1 MSVTGETTQMLWV
14 SDPDVLVA
22 ATTPVLTL
30 LAAQAAPTQLLS
42 LHSPQRSKQAHSSCG
57 KALGSSLTVMQRFI
71 FIANLPQKCRGKHK

>member
-22 ATTPVLTL
+22 VTTPVLTL

-42 LHSPQRSKQAHSSCG
+42 LHSPQRSE
-57 KALGSSLTVMQRFI
+57 
-71 FIANLPQKCRGKHK
+71 